1 MGNSIN
7 YSINRYEEG
16 LGELLKEGSLRFIV
30 IGPNGSGKTTILHRL
45 RGSPEYIDTVPTISS
60 NDETILYHNHF
71 SNAILNVRDISGKT
85 DTKKIHDQIQ
95 EIKPVAIIYVI
106 DGADFDHGIKTANM
120 DLKNLFH
127 ENTGVENATLAVLIN
142 KSDTFNPEDLASLQS
157 QCQGGQLVDFSLRPK
172 DTLTQL
178 CSAKNNTGITT
189 AVNWMLDR
197 IRERRTTLLSKE
209 ELANG
214 ILNRK

>member
-7 YSINRYEEG
+7 YSVNRYEEG
-16 LGELLKEGSLRFIV
+16 LAELLKEGDLRFIV
-30 IGPNGSGKTTILHRL
+30 IGHNGSGKTSILHRL

-71 SNAILNVRDISGKT
+71 SNAILNVRDIAGDSSIE
-85 DTKKIHDQIQ
+85 KIRKQIE

-106 DGADFDHGIKTANM
+106 DGTYLKDTTKQAQK
-120 DLKNLFH
+120 DLQEIFH
-127 ENTGVENATLAVLIN
+127 ENSGVANATLAVLVN
-142 KSDTFNPEDLASLQS
+142 KSDLMDETDLKDAIYM
-157 QCQGGQLVDFSLRPK
+157 CQNDKLVGFSLRPK
-172 DTLTQL
+172 DTLSQV

-197 IRERRTTLLSKE
+197 IRERRTRLLSKQ
-209 ELANG
+209 ELEQG
-214 ILNRK
+214 LLNRS

>member
-7 YSINRYEEG
+7 YSVNRYEEG
-16 LGELLKEGSLRFIV
+16 LSELLQEGSLRFMV
-30 IGPNGSGKTTILHRL
+30 VGHNGSGKTTILHRL

-71 SNAILNVRDISGKT
+71 SNAILNVRDIAGDSSNE
-85 DTKKIHDQIQ
+85 KIRQQIM

-106 DGADFDHGIKTANM
+106 DGTNPEGVDAAVADLQAI
-120 DLKNLFH
+120 FH
-127 ENTGVENATLAVLIN
+127 KNTGVENATLTVLVN
-142 KSDTFNPEDLASLQS
+142 KSDLMDHSDLENMVKRCQHDKLINFALKPEDTLS
-157 QCQGGQLVDFSLRPK
+157 QV
-172 DTLTQL
+172 

-197 IRERRTTLLSKE
+197 IRQRRTTLLRQQGLETGLRQGK
-209 ELANG
+209 
-214 ILNRK
+214 K

>member
-7 YSINRYEEG
+7 YSVNRYEEG
-16 LGELLKEGSLRFIV
+16 LSELLTEGNLRFIV
-30 IGPNGSGKTTILHRL
+30 IGHNGSGKTSILHRL

-71 SNAILNVRDISGKT
+71 SNAILNVRDIAGKT
-85 DTKKIHDQIQ
+85 SIEKIRQQII

-106 DGADFDHGIKTANM
+106 DGTDDAGVSAAVK
-120 DLKNLFH
+120 DLQAIFHKN
-127 ENTGVENATLAVLIN
+127 NGVENATLAVLVN
-142 KSDTFNPEDLASLQS
+142 KSDLLSHSALEEMIDRCHADKLINFALKPEDTLS
-157 QCQGGQLVDFSLRPK
+157 QV
-172 DTLTQL
+172 

-197 IRERRTTLLSKE
+197 IRERRTRLLSQQ
-209 ELANG
+209 ELENG
-214 ILNRK
+214 LRLAGK

>member
-7 YSINRYEEG
+7 YSVNRYEEG
-16 LGELLKEGSLRFIV
+16 LAELLREGDLRFIV
-30 IGPNGSGKTTILHRL
+30 VGPNGSGKTSILHRL

-71 SNAILNVRDISGKT
+71 SNAILNVRDIAGDSSIE
-85 DTKKIHDQIQ
+85 KIRKQIE

-106 DGADFDHGIKTANM
+106 DGTDFQANSKQAQADLEEI
-120 DLKNLFH
+120 FH
-127 ENTGVENATLAVLIN
+127 ENSGVENATLAVLVN
-142 KSDTFNPEDLASLQS
+142 KSDLMDHKYLEEAIKVCEYNK
-157 QCQGGQLVDFSLRPK
+157 LVHFALMPK
-172 DTLTQL
+172 DTLNQV

-197 IRERRTTLLSKE
+197 IRERRTRLVSKQELEQGLLKRS
-209 ELANG
+209 
-214 ILNRK
+214 